1 MAFVIGNFIKP
12 KTAVTANKAPVIF
25 NVPFKKEVPKPAE
38 PLQEEPASA
47 NEVLAVQAEENVEKA
62 AEETEAETA
71 LTMELV
77 TEKKKRTRRT
87 KAQIEADKESPK
99 VDEKP
104 ARPETAKIVLDD
116 ESTLKSELADEMTPE
131 FTSARFS
138 PNELNLDKLKQVFA
152 INLVDE
158 EWDKKKEELETRVKN
173 IRIEDNINLGS
184 VRILL
189 AQTTNLYSDL
199 KREQRANKTFYNIL
213 LDKSIGLIARQKE
226 LNLVGKNSEDRKK
239 NSQLSCEAFQMK
251 TEKGLFNLYDISMVM
266 QDRVDTINDLLDD
279 VKQKKE
285 TLVSFLA
292 VLKLENG
299 MVK

>member
-12 KTAVTANKAPVIF
+12 KTAATASKTPVIF
-25 NVPFKKEVPKPAE
+25 NVPFKKEATKPAE
-38 PLQEEPASA
+38 PVKEEPAAA
-47 NEVLAVQAEENVEKA
+47 NEVLAVQVEETVEKA
-62 AEETEAETA
+62 AEEAEAETA

-87 KAQIEADKESPK
+87 KAQIEAEKESAK
-99 VDEKP
+99 AEEKL
-104 ARPETAKIVLDD
+104 AEPENAKAVLDD
-116 ESTLKSELADEMTPE
+116 ESTLKPEPAVDTLPE
-131 FTSARFS
+131 FISAKFA
-138 PNELNLDKLKQVFA
+138 PNELNLEKIKQVFSVA
-152 INLVDE
+152 LVDE

-213 LDKSIGLIARQKE
+213 LDKSIGLITRQKE

-266 QDRVDTINDLLDD
+266 QDRIDTINDLLDD

-292 VLKLENG
+292 VLKLESG